1 MRFCSFA
8 ILCGAWWSKAWELC
22 LPCHF
27 CSCLLQVQVFLSATY
42 LHRHCHRH
50 NRHRHNGHPAIA
62 VTVVSNGKAAG
73 AYHGSP
79 TGWKQVCHH
88 YLYPHHL
95 CHNCSPHPAPCVN
108 WLRQTGR
115 GGLSC
120 GEEESSRFLH
130 QHQDRDPPAHYCTVE
145 NYCKVE
151 ILAQL
156 CAKVT
161 LNSKMH
167 SIMHCTLLH
176 LQTCIY

>member
-22 LPCHF
+22 LLCHF

-50 NRHRHNGHPAIA
+50 NRHRHNGHPAIP

-88 YLYPHHL
+88 YLHPHHL

-130 QHQDRDPPAHYCTVE
+130 QHQDRDPPAH
-145 NYCKVE
+145 
-151 ILAQL
+151 
-156 CAKVT
+156 
-161 LNSKMH
+161 
-167 SIMHCTLLH
+167 
-176 LQTCIY
+176 